1 MDGTLLDSGASVQRA
16 WRWTS
21 VQLGL
26 PFSAFEPYLHGIP
39 AEQVLAR
46 VAPGVP
52 EEQRASVAAE
62 MLARQA
68 VDTDGV
74 VALPG
79 AAAALAL
86 PSARWAV
93 VTSADRALA
102 EARLRAAGL
111 PLPSCLVTAEL
122 TPIGKPAPDPYRYAA
137 RRLGFAAADCLVVE
151 DSPAGVRSGRA
162 AGCSVLGVLTTVAE
176 LDEVDRAVADLTE
189 VEFSV
194 GRGGC
199 NCVFRPDVFSTL

>member
-46 VAPGVP
+46 VAPDVP
-52 EEQRASVAAE
+52 AKQRASVAAE

-79 AAAALAL
+79 AVAALAAL

-102 EARLRAAGL
+102 EVRLRAAGL
-111 PLPSCLVTAEL
+111 PLPACLVTAEL
-122 TPIGKPAPDPYRYAA
+122 TPIGKPAPDPYRYAV
-137 RRLGFAAADCLVVE
+137 RRLGLAAADCLVIE
-151 DSPAGVRSGRA
+151 DSPAGVQSGRT
-162 AGCSVLGVLTTVAE
+162 AGCPVLGVLTSEPDLTGADRLVDD
-176 LDEVDRAVADLTE
+176 LDAVAFAGDE
-189 VEFSV
+189 A
-194 GRGGC
+194 GARAWI
-199 NCVFRPDVFSTL
+199 R